1 MTTSEIKATL
11 KLLRMLEDRL
21 LERLAAHQC
30 TLELE
35 RRLHISHM
43 QALDEKFYRDNAD
56 LFAGIA
62 AYNDALERA
71 KGEAA

>member
-1 MTTSEIKATL
+1 MTKSEIKATRE
-11 KLLRMLEDRL
+11 LLRILEDRL
-21 LERLAAHQC
+21 LERLSKHQC
-30 TLELE
+30 ALQQE
-35 RRLHISHM
+35 RRNHIDHM
-43 QALDEKFYRDNAD
+43 QALDEKFTRDNAD